1 MYQGLDNVGVAVA
14 DLDEALGFYETLGFD
29 CEPYSETDAR
39 VTPAGG
45 SAYLYV
51 FETEGGG
58 EVGRDADLGSNPVG
72 IDHVSFRVDDV
83 DEVYETLLERGV
95 EFVLKPTTEEDW
107 GLRMAA
113 VRDPSGNVFYFV
125 TDA

>member
-39 VTPAGG
+39 VTPAEG

-51 FETEGGG
+51 FQTEGGG
-58 EVGRDADLGSNPVG
+58 EVGRDEDLQSNPVG
-72 IDHVSFRVDDV
+72 IDHVSIRVDDV
-83 DEVYETLLERGV
+83 DEVYETLLSRGV
-95 EFVLKPTTEEDW
+95 EFVMEPVTEEAW

-113 VRDPSGNVFYFV
+113 TRDPSGNVFYFV
-125 TDA
+125 ASA